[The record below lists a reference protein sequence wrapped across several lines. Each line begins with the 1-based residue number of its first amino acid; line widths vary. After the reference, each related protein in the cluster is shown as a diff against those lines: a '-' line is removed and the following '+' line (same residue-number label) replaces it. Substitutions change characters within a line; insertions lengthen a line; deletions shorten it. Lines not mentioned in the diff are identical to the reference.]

1 MSAQCY
7 NLKKKE
13 VWSLFYLLEEEF
25 CCLNLHVRAEIDQ
38 MVLHTFPCS
47 WNQFFVNC
55 PHLASWSP
63 TQTGWCLSGV
73 ITRNYCGKID
83 WSCLNLNEVATCGQ
97 MWELHWISCRHMFGL
112 KTKVVKCNDQTA
124 AEEANSLLHSKACE
138 NWNEGFSPKE
148 NLGEKHVFVCNLSP
162 SHVNFLKQ

>member
-47 WNQFFVNC
+47 
-55 PHLASWSP
+55 
-63 TQTGWCLSGV
+63 
-73 ITRNYCGKID
+73 
-83 WSCLNLNEVATCGQ
+83 
-97 MWELHWISCRHMFGL
+97 
-112 KTKVVKCNDQTA
+112 
-124 AEEANSLLHSKACE
+124 
-138 NWNEGFSPKE
+138 
-148 NLGEKHVFVCNLSP
+148 
-162 SHVNFLKQ
+162 